1 MLLPTRPQSLI
12 PEVIRIIVILPE
24 GDEPVRAHEEPV
36 VRDVVELEA
45 GGLDVHPRPD
55 VVIYRRVTGLVVY
68 LQFSFTYNAGHVI
81 EHVPT
86 LRHERAH
93 GVRRGGAR
101 GRVRY
106 ERERGAVQVERI
118 ARDAEP
124 LGGGPLRRRA
134 GGPAGRLVRV
144 RGCWPKEDD
153 TVCECVYECVYER
166 VHDAGAD
173 AEHDADDDL
182 LDDLL
187 LLGAGRGHAGWRPG

>member
-1 MLLPTRPQSLI
+1 M
-12 PEVIRIIVILPE
+12 IIIKKNIKLQGKTLNRTKNSFVL
-24 GDEPVRAHEEPV
+24 V
-36 VRDVVELEA
+36 
-45 GGLDVHPRPD
+45 
-55 VVIYRRVTGLVVY
+55 YRQCG
-68 LQFSFTYNAGHVI
+68 FTYNAGHVI

-118 ARDAEP
+118 ARQTEP
-124 LGGGPLRRRA
+124 LGGELRRRRA

-153 TVCECVYECVYER
+153 AAYECVYECVYER
-166 VHDAGAD
+166 VHNAGAD

-187 LLGAGRGHAGWRPG
+187 LLGAERGHAG